1 MKDNL
6 SFETFLY
13 ISPKRFIIS
22 VNNGINE
29 NIYKDEQILRQ
40 NTDNL
45 IFNDLD
51 LFLNKN
57 IFKIEK
63 KLKKFITKIHII
75 LDSNDFFS
83 VEISIKKSV
92 VDKSFTLKNLKTFL
106 IEAKESCEKTINAK
120 KIAHM
125 LISNYQIDDKNYPYL
140 PQNETGN
147 NFSIDVKFICIS
159 NFLINNFEEIFKKY
173 QVSLGQVVS
182 AKYIE
187 KFILDEK
194 KSIFL
199 MAKEIIEGHNQNEV
213 KMVNKSSKN
222 KGFFEKFFNFFS

>member
-6 SFETFLY
+6 NFETFLY
-13 ISPKRFIIS
+13 ISSKRFIIL
-22 VNNGINE
+22 VNNEINE

-57 IFKIEK
+57 VFKIEK

-75 LDSNDFFS
+75 LDSNDFLS

-92 VDKSFTLKNLKTFL
+92 VDKFFTLKNLKGFL
-106 IEAKESCEKTINAK
+106 IEARESCEKTINEK

-125 LISNYQIDDKNYPYL
+125 FINNYRIDDKNYPYL

-159 NFLINNFEEIFKKY
+159 NFLK
-173 QVSLGQVVS
+173 
-182 AKYIE
+182 
-187 KFILDEK
+187 
-194 KSIFL
+194 
-199 MAKEIIEGHNQNEV
+199 
-213 KMVNKSSKN
+213 
-222 KGFFEKFFNFFS
+222 